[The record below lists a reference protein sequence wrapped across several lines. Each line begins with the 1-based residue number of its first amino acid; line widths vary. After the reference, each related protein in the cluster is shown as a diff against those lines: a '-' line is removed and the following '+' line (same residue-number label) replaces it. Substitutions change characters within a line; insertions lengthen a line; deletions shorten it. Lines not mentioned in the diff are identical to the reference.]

1 MKKVIRLTESDLV
14 RIVKRVIREE
24 DEDGDIETADLC
36 LGLLTDVI
44 VNEFSNILEAAKRKL
59 DRNGGSF
66 AGGKTPTE
74 NDWKMAEDALMKSF
88 IEVKI

>member
-1 MKKVIRLTESDLV
+1 MKKVIRLTELDLK
-14 RIVKRVIREE
+14 RIVNRVIREE
-24 DEDGDIETADLC
+24 DEDGDIGTADLC

-66 AGGKTPTE
+66 ADGETPTE
-74 NDWKMAEDALMKSF
+74 DDWKMAEDSLMKSL
-88 IEVKI
+88 IDVKI